1 MFQQSAEPLLAA
13 DLVDAGNGW
22 RLFIFISTD
31 QPVANS
37 LMWAAL
43 VVVGDELA
51 DDIIEV
57 LEAKDNE
64 VVDRFVFE
72 ALYPPFDER
81 I

>member
-1 MFQQSAEPLLAA
+1 MFQQPAEPLLAA

-22 RLFIFISTD
+22 WLFIFISTD

-37 LMWAAL
+37 LMRATL

-64 VVDRFVFE
+64 VVERFVF
-72 ALYPPFDER
+72 
-81 I
+81 